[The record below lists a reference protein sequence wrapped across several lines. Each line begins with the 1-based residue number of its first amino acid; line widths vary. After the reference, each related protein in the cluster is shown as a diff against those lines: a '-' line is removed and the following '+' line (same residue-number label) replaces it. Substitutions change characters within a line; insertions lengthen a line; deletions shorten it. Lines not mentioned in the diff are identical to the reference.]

1 MLTRSG
7 LSATLALCALGLV
20 SCGEPTIEELCAGEG
35 EPEIVL
41 GHGEGSAFTP
51 FEPGEEVFITI
62 APQGGFGVTIRAST
76 SGLYAGGGQGAAP
89 ISLVLRSRWKGE
101 PSGEFDWGDVV
112 LYCTED
118 GSGLFWGAI
127 VPLDPERFPTEADLE
142 QLDGERVELE
152 AEATD
157 ARGEVVIGV
166 AEVTLR
172 LREDG

>member
-1 MLTRSG
+1 MSTSRR
-7 LSATLALCALGLV
+7 LSPLLLATLGLL
-20 SCGEPTIEELCAGEG
+20 SCGEPTVEELCAGEG
-35 EPEIVL
+35 DPQILL
-41 GHGEGSAFTP
+41 GHGEGSEFVP

-62 APQGGFGVTIRAST
+62 APQGGFGVTVRAAT
-76 SGLYAGGGQGAAP
+76 SGLYAGADQGAAP

-112 LYCTED
+112 LYCMED

-142 QLDGERVELE
+142 QLDGELVELE

-157 ARGEVVIGV
+157 ARGEVVIGA

>member
-1 MLTRSG
+1 MPSNHKGSWAIVLMAAGMS
-7 LSATLALCALGLV
+7 

-35 EPEIVL
+35 DPALIL
-41 GHGEGSAFTP
+41 GHGEGSEFVA
-51 FEPGEEVFITI
+51 FEPGEEVYITV

-76 SGLYAGGGQGAAP
+76 SGLYAGADQGAAP

-127 VPLDPERFPTEADLE
+127 VPLDPEMFPTEADLE

-172 LREDG
+172 LRDTG